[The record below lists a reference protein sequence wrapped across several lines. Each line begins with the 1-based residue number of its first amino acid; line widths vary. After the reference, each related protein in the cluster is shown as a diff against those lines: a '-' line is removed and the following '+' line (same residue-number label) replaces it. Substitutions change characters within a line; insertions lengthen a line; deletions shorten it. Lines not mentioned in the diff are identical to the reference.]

1 MNYLIESSFFDINK
15 RKAVLWAERLLHDL
29 ITSQDKRRIL
39 NNVNK
44 LEKKI
49 LDIMSRCFNVECFE
63 ENEIFYLRKKGKP
76 RAPYLCFRDYL
87 TEGKIQKNFIEEI
100 GYFHDDIQYFPVN
113 YRPLDKMANI
123 EGYEVKP
130 TKPNISNED
139 KNTGK
144 KQPEVLSDNKQ
155 SEEELIIEKKK

>member
-1 MNYLIESSFFDINK
+1 MNYTLESSFFDMNK

-29 ITSQDKRRIL
+29 ISAPDKRKFL

-49 LDIMSRCFNVECFE
+49 LETMSRCFNVECFE
-63 ENEIFYLRKKGKP
+63 NDDLFTLQKKGKP

-87 TEGKIQKNFIEEI
+87 TEEKIAKNFAEDIS
-100 GYFHDDIQYFPVN
+100 YFHDDIQYFPVVYN
-113 YRPLDKMANI
+113 PLDKWANL

-130 TKPNISNED
+130 QKPANVTED
-139 KNTGK
+139 KNK
-144 KQPEVLSDNKQ
+144 EFLKIESLPDQKNAEEKQIVEQRK
-155 SEEELIIEKKK
+155 